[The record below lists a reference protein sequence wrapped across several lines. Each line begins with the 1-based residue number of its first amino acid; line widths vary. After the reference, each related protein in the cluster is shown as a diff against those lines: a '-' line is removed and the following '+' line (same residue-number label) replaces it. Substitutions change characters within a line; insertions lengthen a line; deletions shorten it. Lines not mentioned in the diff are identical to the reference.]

1 MDYNRNRR
9 RCFMT
14 LDVLARSDSGARLT
28 PVPQRHAAAFCF
40 ALLTT
45 ACALASFVFACATPF
60 AAFAVIAAA
69 MLPLRSALPV
79 MLGAWLV
86 NQGIGFGALH
96 YPVDASTLA
105 WGAVIGAAA
114 LVATVAARLAL
125 AALRTAPATIAFAV
139 ALLGAYGAYELVLL
153 AATPALGGA
162 ASFTLPIVARLGLT
176 SAAWLLGLVAVSEIV
191 RLLTPLAS
199 RRAAS

>member
-1 MDYNRNRR
+1 
-9 RCFMT
+9 MT
-14 LDVLARSDSGARLT
+14 LDVLAPSGSEARLA
-28 PVPQRHAAAFCF
+28 PVPPRHAAAFCF

-69 MLPLRSALPV
+69 MLPLRTALPV

-96 YPVDASTLA
+96 YPVDANTLA
-105 WGAVIGAAA
+105 WGAMIGAAA
-114 LVATVAARLAL
+114 LSATATARGVLQ
-125 AALRTAPATIAFAV
+125 ALRASPAPLAFAA
-139 ALLGAYGAYELVLL
+139 ALLGAYTAYELVLL

-176 SAAWLLGLVAVSEIV
+176 STAWLVGLVAVSEIV
-191 RLLTPLAS
+191 RLLAPLAS
-199 RRAAS
+199 RRATS

>member
-1 MDYNRNRR
+1 MA
-9 RCFMT
+9 
-14 LDVLARSDSGARLT
+14 LDILARSQSEVRLA
-28 PVPQRHAAAFCF
+28 PVAPRHAAAFCF

-69 MLPLRSALPV
+69 MLPLRSALPAV
-79 MLGAWLV
+79 LGAWLV

-114 LVATVAARLAL
+114 LVATVAARGVLRAL
-125 AALRTAPATIAFAV
+125 ATSPAPLGFAA
-139 ALLGAYGAYELVLL
+139 ALLGAYAAYELVLL

-162 ASFTLPIVARLGLT
+162 ASFTLPIIARLGLT
-176 SAAWLLGLVAVSEIV
+176 SAAWLVGLVAACEIV

>member
-1 MDYNRNRR
+1 MA
-9 RCFMT
+9 
-14 LDVLARSDSGARLT
+14 LDIPAHSPSGVRLA
-28 PVPQRHAAAFCF
+28 PVSQGHAAAFCF

-69 MLPLRSALPV
+69 MLPLRAALPAV
-79 MLGAWLV
+79 LGAWLV

-96 YPVDASTLA
+96 YPVDATTLA

-114 LVATVAARLAL
+114 LVATVAARGVLR
-125 AALRTAPATIAFAV
+125 ALRTSPASLAFAA
-139 ALLGAYGAYELVLL
+139 ALLAAYAAYELVLL

-176 SAAWLLGLVAVSEIV
+176 SAAWLVGLVAACEIV
-191 RLLTPLAS
+191 RMVTPRVS
-199 RRAAS
+199 RRAVS

>member
-1 MDYNRNRR
+1 
-9 RCFMT
+9 MT
-14 LDVLARSDSGARLT
+14 LDVLAPSGSEARLA
-28 PVPQRHAAAFCF
+28 PVPPRHAAAFCF

-69 MLPLRSALPV
+69 MLPLRTALPV

-96 YPVDASTLA
+96 YPVDANTLA
-105 WGAVIGAAA
+105 WGAMIGAAA
-114 LVATVAARLAL
+114 LSATATARGVLQ
-125 AALRTAPATIAFAV
+125 ALRASPAPLAFAA
-139 ALLGAYGAYELVLL
+139 ALLGAYTAYELVLL

-176 SAAWLLGLVAVSEIV
+176 SAAWLVGLVAVSEIV
-191 RLLTPLAS
+191 RLLAPLAS
-199 RRAAS
+199 RRATS

>member
-1 MDYNRNRR
+1 MALD
-9 RCFMT
+9 T
-14 LDVLARSDSGARLT
+14 LDRSPSGVRLA
-28 PVPQRHAAAFCF
+28 PVSPRHAAAFCF

-69 MLPLRSALPV
+69 MLPLRTALPAV
-79 MLGAWLV
+79 LGAWLV

-96 YPVDASTLA
+96 YPVDGNTLA

-114 LVATVAARLAL
+114 LVATVAARGVLG
-125 AALRTAPATIAFAV
+125 ALRASPAPLAFAA
-139 ALLGAYGAYELVLL
+139 ALLGSYAAYELVLL

-162 ASFTLPIVARLGLT
+162 ASFALPIVTRLGLT
-176 SAAWLLGLVAVSEIV
+176 SAAWLVGLVAVSEIV

>member
-1 MDYNRNRR
+1 MA
-9 RCFMT
+9 
-14 LDVLARSDSGARLT
+14 LDALAPARSEARLA
-28 PVPQRHAAAFCF
+28 PVAPRHAAAFCF

-69 MLPLRSALPV
+69 MLPLRSALPAV
-79 MLGAWLV
+79 LGAWLV
-86 NQGIGFGALH
+86 NQGIGFGVLH
-96 YPVDASTLA
+96 YPDDASTLA

-114 LVATVAARLAL
+114 LSATIAARGVLQALRASQAPLAL
-125 AALRTAPATIAFAV
+125 AAAM
-139 ALLGAYGAYELVLL
+139 LGAYAAYELVLF
-153 AATPALGGA
+153 AATPVLGGA

-176 SAAWLLGLVAVSEIV
+176 SAAWLVGLVAVCEIV

-199 RRAAS
+199 RRTAA

>member
-1 MDYNRNRR
+1 
-9 RCFMT
+9 MT
-14 LDVLARSDSGARLT
+14 LDVLAPSGSEARLA
-28 PVPQRHAAAFCF
+28 PVPPRHAAAFCF

-69 MLPLRSALPV
+69 MLPLRTALPV

-96 YPVDASTLA
+96 YPVDANTLA
-105 WGAVIGAAA
+105 WGAMIGAAA
-114 LVATVAARLAL
+114 LSATATARGVLQAL
-125 AALRTAPATIAFAV
+125 HASPAPLAFAA
-139 ALLGAYGAYELVLL
+139 ALLGAYTAYELVLL

-176 SAAWLLGLVAVSEIV
+176 SAAWLVGLVAVSEIV
-191 RLLTPLAS
+191 RLLAPLAS
-199 RRAAS
+199 RRATS